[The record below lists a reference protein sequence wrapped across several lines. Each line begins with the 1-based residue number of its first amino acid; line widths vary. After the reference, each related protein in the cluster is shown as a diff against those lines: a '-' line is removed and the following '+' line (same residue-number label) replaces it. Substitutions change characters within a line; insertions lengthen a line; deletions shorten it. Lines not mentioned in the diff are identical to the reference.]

1 MKILKLQYVYYSILF
16 TLILIGVFLRLE
28 YYNDGIW
35 GDEWIG
41 YFFSNPDVPL
51 NLNYRYFLEFEGSP
65 IINVYFNIFWNYLFG
80 FNYQSQEIGSLIIGF
95 FLLISTFYFFT
106 EDVQKNIFFLFL
118 FISNPF
124 LAYYSGEVRFYSTS
138 VFFTFISVIFFFE
151 LIKKKT
157 FQNIFLF
164 ITFSVIASS
173 INIFSTAI
181 YISIFV
187 FCFLKKKYNFFIYIF
202 IIGVLF
208 LIFNL
213 SYIINI
219 SNLYTNSGAGSDN
232 FSLNFLLGLYFN
244 IFFGNKFFG
253 GFVLLTILYYFFF
266 LNKKILNTENEKI
279 FLFYLIIF
287 FAYLIPILYGLI
299 KQPISYPRHFIYI
312 IPFIIYL
319 FCTYIFQIKKKW
331 LKYTL
336 IILVIFFSIFTNVTQ
351 NKPYIL
357 SKENPEWVINY
368 LNKSKIKNIY
378 LTVNNAEKI
387 SRNISHIDNEKKDFL
402 VGDVWYYYSETSFLH
417 SKYFD
422 QNRFKFINK
431 ASDANKF
438 WTLCNNDL
446 SDGIK
451 KIPERCKIN
460 QFIKTHNIIKFV
472 NKEHF
477 TLRLYSV
484 K

>member
-1 MKILKLQYVYYSILF
+1 M
-16 TLILIGVFLRLE
+16 
-28 YYNDGIW
+28 
-35 GDEWIG
+35 
-41 YFFSNPDVPL
+41 
-51 NLNYRYFLEFEGSP
+51 
-65 IINVYFNIFWNYLFG
+65 
-80 FNYQSQEIGSLIIGF
+80 
-95 FLLISTFYFFT
+95 
-106 EDVQKNIFFLFL
+106 
-118 FISNPF
+118 
-124 LAYYSGEVRFYSTS
+124 
-138 VFFTFISVIFFFE
+138 
-151 LIKKKT
+151 
-157 FQNIFLF
+157 
-164 ITFSVIASS
+164 
-173 INIFSTAI
+173 
-181 YISIFV
+181 
-187 FCFLKKKYNFFIYIF
+187 
-202 IIGVLF
+202 
-208 LIFNL
+208 
-213 SYIINI
+213 
-219 SNLYTNSGAGSDN
+219 
-232 FSLNFLLGLYFN
+232 
-244 IFFGNKFFG
+244 
-253 GFVLLTILYYFFF
+253 
-266 LNKKILNTENEKI
+266 
-279 FLFYLIIF
+279 IIF
-287 FAYLIPILYGLI
+287 FAYFIPILYGLI

-319 FCTYIFQIKKKW
+319 FCTYIFQIKKRR
-331 LKYTL
+331 LKNTL
-336 IILVIFFSIFTNVTQ
+336 IILVIFFSIFTNVNQ

-402 VGDVWYYYSETSFLH
+402 AGDVWYYYSETSFLH

-446 SDGIK
+446 FNGIK

-460 QFIKTHNIIKFV
+460 QFIKTHNLIKFV